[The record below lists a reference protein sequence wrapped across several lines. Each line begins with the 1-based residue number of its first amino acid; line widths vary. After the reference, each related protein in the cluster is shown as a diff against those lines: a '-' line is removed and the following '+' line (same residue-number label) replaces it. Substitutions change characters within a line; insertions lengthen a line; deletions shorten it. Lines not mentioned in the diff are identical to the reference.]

1 MGGKGYIGGVV
12 GTLGTQLRQTERVRL
27 VETHD
32 FLTRQVSLHKNKCDP
47 IPPHRD
53 CQACSRMECASPPFV
68 S

>member
-1 MGGKGYIGGVV
+1 MGGKGYVGGVV

-47 IPPHRD
+47 TPPQRD
-53 CQACSRMECASPPFV
+53 
-68 S
+68 